1 MGSPKFIFAAA
12 AGAAVVGATV
22 YFVVRRGRMD
32 KGGEDDDAFDGPVVR
47 NGEVAVASKADNG
60 STKLHDNAATTTTP
74 GSNERKEEPQVRVK
88 AGDVSSVENKLL
100 AEALNEI
107 DMHDAVDRTTTYG
120 TGTKSF
126 TINKAGDK
134 EKEFPL
140 LGLSVNLP
148 NDWEIREDLSPF
160 PNVAMLVVFNKDMNP
175 EDAQQQQHQEAGSV
189 PMIVISVED
198 VRGDNVDLVEFKER
212 CKELAMNQML
222 MMTGGA
228 IQPII
233 TKDSAVQEGPFR
245 YALEYAQSLPPL
257 YEIKV
262 LNLMEVRDSIA
273 YTFQIMCAPNIMP
286 KFKPT
291 FMKMAQGMRIKEN
304 IETSL
309 GYVELHTG
317 EVKVD
322 IDTTW
327 GWEYPGKN
335 GSLATFTT
343 SSNFKK
349 EEISLYKQDAVPDS
363 AYKPR
368 DEKTVNGVVI
378 VSAFDGAQQQK
389 MFTYNGYTLVVKPLQ
404 KSNSHLAE
412 KDLVAVLKSVTLS
425 SLPPK
430 PKKGGTFVNAEHGY
444 KVDILSGS
452 RLVASR
458 IGGGSVAYAPHS
470 IAEGTASEEQP
481 PAVTIRVG
489 TPEGDP
495 DCMGSLDEWMARMK
509 REAADS
515 DIREI
520 KKTTINDEPC
530 LTFVSQNMEEIAP
543 GQRMEVRGKVFIFVR
558 DGKTT
563 LVRWEM
569 AVGLWRKFER
579 EMNAFVESLRFI

>member
-1 MGSPKFIFAAA
+1 
-12 AGAAVVGATV
+12 
-22 YFVVRRGRMD
+22 MD

-60 STKLHDNAATTTTP
+60 STKLHGNAATTTTP
-74 GSNERKEEPQVRVK
+74 GSNERKEKPQVRVK

-349 EEISLYKQDAVPDS
+349 E
-363 AYKPR
+363 R
-368 DEKTVNGVVI
+368 N
-378 VSAFDGAQQQK
+378 
-389 MFTYNGYTLVVKPLQ
+389 
-404 KSNSHLAE
+404 
-412 KDLVAVLKSVTLS
+412 
-425 SLPPK
+425 
-430 PKKGGTFVNAEHGY
+430 
-444 KVDILSGS
+444 
-452 RLVASR
+452 
-458 IGGGSVAYAPHS
+458 
-470 IAEGTASEEQP
+470 QP
-481 PAVTIRVG
+481 I
-489 TPEGDP
+489 
-495 DCMGSLDEWMARMK
+495 
-509 REAADS
+509 
-515 DIREI
+515 
-520 KKTTINDEPC
+520 
-530 LTFVSQNMEEIAP
+530 
-543 GQRMEVRGKVFIFVR
+543 
-558 DGKTT
+558 
-563 LVRWEM
+563 
-569 AVGLWRKFER
+569 
-579 EMNAFVESLRFI
+579 